1 MSYVIHKQLIP
12 GNNLIWVLK
21 INELDSVIRFGD
33 LENAEA
39 KLEELKLSETEGRN
53 YKISLENLDGT
64 FSDL

>member
-21 INELDSVIRFGD
+21 INESDSVIRFGD

>member
-21 INELDSVIRFGD
+21 INESDSVNRFDD